1 MRLLGGSPHRE
12 DDGGSGDPRASTL
25 PLHPAAYHNS
35 CTSFSRSA
43 RESPGWFCRGNDDVL
58 PCPSSGDPRF
68 ARMTEERATLARPRY
83 RRTPLRTTTLARHSE
98 PAPAGEESPGWFH
111 QGNDNGSE
119 NIARHSCALHG
130 NPPPMVCTGS
140 DNALLCPSAGDPRFA
155 RMTEKIHGSPASTF
169 PHPQRVSCK
178 GAMFKISYFSIHKKD
193 INGC

>member
-1 MRLLGGSPHRE
+1 MRRARETCSPAKARTADANLICSPFLLAPDRRNAAGGLF
-12 DDGGSGDPRASTL
+12 T
-25 PLHPAAYHNS
+25 
-35 CTSFSRSA
+35 RSA
-43 RESPGWFCRGNDDVL
+43 ASAKLIICRPPGGANVTIFSSFRG
-58 PCPSSGDPRF
+58 S
-68 ARMTEERATLARPRY
+68 AATEESTNS
-83 RRTPLRTTTLARHSE
+83 ARHSE